1 MPERLQRAFSDP
13 TPEQMLLCT
22 KLRQLVQYDRLI
34 YMGVCGGA
42 LLFGDKYWGGS
53 HIKGF
58 DFLEGISLQ
67 YDANVSAAKVEC
79 ITGQNTIHMTTG
91 CGIAIAL
98 KDGQYSCSCFPTVKN
113 SSQWWDFAQ
122 TNKSRLS
129 ELIGRQMRFGL
140 EWQRLEPNE
149 EGNQV
154 PIMYLIV
161 N

>member
-1 MPERLQRAFSDP
+1 MMQMSPLRKSNALQV
-13 TPEQMLLCT
+13 
-22 KLRQLVQYDRLI
+22 K
-34 YMGVCGGA
+34 
-42 LLFGDKYWGGS
+42 
-53 HIKGF
+53 
-58 DFLEGISLQ
+58 
-67 YDANVSAAKVEC
+67 
-79 ITGQNTIHMTTG
+79 NTIQMTTG

-98 KDGQYSCSCFPTVKN
+98 KDGQYSCSCFATVKN
-113 SSQWWDFAQ
+113 SSQWWDFVQ